1 MRKLKTDGRRTHQVL
16 ELFGGPVHSSG
27 PCGSAWAIWKMKF
40 SRNTHEDASTQA
52 ARCETDWWLAA
63 KLLFSQTLEQ
73 LLICRLASSH
83 LGLSLVSAFQIFQQF
98 QYNLRPKL
106 CVAKRNQYEINENLW
121 FVCHEIHANAC
132 PCSIQDAIA
141 FWPNPTGD
149 YLGHAWCKPCVLGSI
164 CPWQYLALI
173 HFFQKWRAE
182 LYNISESCL
191 FLSLAQMSNALP
203 TTSMEALG
211 IDPAFSFLQVWASKR
226 RPQNFASNG

>member
-106 CVAKRNQYEINENLW
+106 CVAKRNQYEINENL
-121 FVCHEIHANAC
+121 
-132 PCSIQDAIA
+132 
-141 FWPNPTGD
+141 
-149 YLGHAWCKPCVLGSI
+149 
-164 CPWQYLALI
+164 
-173 HFFQKWRAE
+173 
-182 LYNISESCL
+182 
-191 FLSLAQMSNALP
+191 
-203 TTSMEALG
+203 
-211 IDPAFSFLQVWASKR
+211 
-226 RPQNFASNG
+226 